1 MNTWRNCNLFLQQHW
16 RCSFCV
22 KEQFLT
28 PEVILYE
35 EGVIREGG
43 WLPLLWHCL
52 TCFLLPWALF
62 WVFFFGGVLL
72 GVLFFNFLAIFS
84 FILPPRGIACLVSRC
99 PGAARLLW
107 QTAPPHTT
115 PLTPVVTINANSGLP
130 PNTSKQIRP
139 SSCDFLTDEHW
150 PNMTLSRS
158 DTGWFQWGTALG
170 RIAIITKHSTTPKLS
185 WCQTFAF
192 DLRLLS
198 TSLFKYLISNI
209 ITSQKAWD

>member
-1 MNTWRNCNLFLQQHW
+1 MTLWLLCKGAIFDPRSNLIWGRSNKRRGLTSPLVALLGWFLIAL
-16 RCSFCV
+16 ST
-22 KEQFLT
+22 FLSN
-28 PEVILYE
+28 
-35 EGVIREGG
+35 
-43 WLPLLWHCL
+43 
-52 TCFLLPWALF
+52 
-62 WVFFFGGVLL
+62 FFFGGVLL
-72 GVLFFNFLAIFS
+72 GALFFNFLAIFS